1 MSVVLR
7 QLRKYEKDF
16 VRECVGVVHR
26 IVKLFGFDSDGYS
39 PKKTVDHWIYC
50 CSMSEK
56 HPMSFVKHKMAAF
69 YAYWKDLD
77 DKPIS
82 IWDNVDKP
90 GVLMGGKVMR
100 FLSKLL
106 RNSRLDN
113 GRIVGEFESLLTTML
128 YSKKGMPRP
137 NKNQL
142 KQAEKEAFVKLT
154 TVPKRRPPFFLVPWS
169 EENTRKISGVISRSR
184 VKDEL
189 VRTTLELFD
198 NKQFTV
204 ENRIE
209 AILPPTSA
217 NYINSRA
224 GGGVIGMLLGDYKH
238 LLKGLTTS
246 SELIQLGDLKVGNP
260 EKSIE
265 NSSVV
270 NIRSTEMNLN
280 VVSFAPLEQRFAIL
294 YNRMVTEAIRD
305 DAPIAELLALPEAL
319 KTRVISKGP
328 GILYTV
334 CKPLQKFMWSVL
346 KDHPVFKLIGT
357 PVTDEIIQDLIGAKL
372 KELESFLSVDYSDAT
387 NNIESWTTETVM
399 NAIADAIQLSED
411 ERIMAIRSLTGHM
424 MEYKENQKDSFGK
437 PTVERSPQVTGQ
449 LMGGILSFP
458 ILCIVNA
465 TILRM
470 TKEIADDRVYRLC
483 DAGIVV
489 NGDDGLLKTTLFG
502 REVWRKIG
510 SFCGLEPSIGKVY
523 FSKEFLNINSTTF
536 NYHKEGW
543 IGITKTQRFT
553 EPQLHWRTVRRTLH
567 YEKVKYINMGLLMGL
582 KRSGGVKTTIDDND
596 DDDGT
601 FGARCRQ
608 LIDDCPTSMQERTL
622 GLFLHLNRKNIK
634 VDLPYFI
641 PEQLGGL
648 GLPSVGR
655 YTSSDSDLRF
665 CRKIFENPTV
675 FETPSAP
682 VSTEW
687 KFWEYAQRRF
697 PTSLVSQNTDFE
709 YTNNMVSLKTIRAK
723 ACLEAVFRLDLS
735 KIFCPK
741 TKETKD
747 KSSSARYHFLN
758 TWRKIWTKARQMGN
772 PPSPYVQDQFPKKY
786 DFTDRPL
793 FHVIDGSLKTLDI
806 FAIA

>member
-1 MSVVLR
+1 
-7 QLRKYEKDF
+7 
-16 VRECVGVVHR
+16 
-26 IVKLFGFDSDGYS
+26 
-39 PKKTVDHWIYC
+39 
-50 CSMSEK
+50 
-56 HPMSFVKHKMAAF
+56 
-69 YAYWKDLD
+69 
-77 DKPIS
+77 
-82 IWDNVDKP
+82 
-90 GVLMGGKVMR
+90 
-100 FLSKLL
+100 
-106 RNSRLDN
+106 
-113 GRIVGEFESLLTTML
+113 
-128 YSKKGMPRP
+128 
-137 NKNQL
+137 
-142 KQAEKEAFVKLT
+142 
-154 TVPKRRPPFFLVPWS
+154 
-169 EENTRKISGVISRSR
+169 
-184 VKDEL
+184 
-189 VRTTLELFD
+189 
-198 NKQFTV
+198 
-204 ENRIE
+204 
-209 AILPPTSA
+209 
-217 NYINSRA
+217 
-224 GGGVIGMLLGDYKH
+224 
-238 LLKGLTTS
+238 
-246 SELIQLGDLKVGNP
+246 
-260 EKSIE
+260 
-265 NSSVV
+265 
-270 NIRSTEMNLN
+270 
-280 VVSFAPLEQRFAIL
+280 
-294 YNRMVTEAIRD
+294 
-305 DAPIAELLALPEAL
+305 
-319 KTRVISKGP
+319 
-328 GILYTV
+328 
-334 CKPLQKFMWSVL
+334 
-346 KDHPVFKLIGT
+346 
-357 PVTDEIIQDLIGAKL
+357 
-372 KELESFLSVDYSDAT
+372 
-387 NNIESWTTETVM
+387 
-399 NAIADAIQLSED
+399 
-411 ERIMAIRSLTGHM
+411 
-424 MEYKENQKDSFGK
+424 
-437 PTVERSPQVTGQ
+437 
-449 LMGGILSFP
+449 
-458 ILCIVNA
+458 
-465 TILRM
+465 M

-502 REVWRKIG
+502 GEVWRKIG